1 MPASLNYM
9 RDSWLIALLL
19 VALAGICLAGC
30 ATTSHA
36 RVAGAPRAIDESGD
50 AKVAPAPPSQATA
63 LRIVEHKP
71 SARRYRFVG
80 VVRATSQS
88 GDLVEAARDADA
100 DLRRQAARLHAD
112 VVKLD
117 VIAPPNDTR
126 AHRHLIFAGR
136 AYKSIA
142 RN

>member
-1 MPASLNYM
+1 M
-9 RDSWLIALLL
+9 
-19 VALAGICLAGC
+19 LAGVFGIFLAAGC
-30 ATTSHA
+30 ATTPKIRTSSVGA
-36 RVAGAPRAIDESGD
+36 AGIDERGD
-50 AKVAPAPPSQATA
+50 NKPAVAAAAGPTF
-63 LRIVEHKP
+63 RIVERKP

-80 VVRATSQS
+80 LVRATSQS

-100 DLRRQAARLHAD
+100 DLRRQAARLGAD

-126 AHRHLIFAGR
+126 LHPHLIFAGR